1 VIEKNLVNIWGAI
14 LALCLAL
21 LELSKAKGGPMTGL
35 ARVPGGAG
43 ETLCCMLRPLEVE
56 PHQQGMPRNQGAFAL
71 DVSSCP
77 ANGWM

>member
-1 VIEKNLVNIWGAI
+1 MRSWLPVVVIERNLVNIWGVM

-43 ETLCCMLRPLEVE
+43 EVRVA
-56 PHQQGMPRNQGAFAL
+56 RSVA
-71 DVSSCP
+71 
-77 ANGWM
+77 